1 MLNAQGG
8 IECDLTVTRLAEDAF
23 YIVTGTG
30 FATHD
35 FGWIARNIPA
45 GAATSACWT

>member
-8 IECDLTVTRLAEDAF
+8 IECDLTVTRLAEDDF

-35 FGWIARNIPA
+35 LELDRAQHPGRD
-45 GAATSACWT
+45 ATSACST